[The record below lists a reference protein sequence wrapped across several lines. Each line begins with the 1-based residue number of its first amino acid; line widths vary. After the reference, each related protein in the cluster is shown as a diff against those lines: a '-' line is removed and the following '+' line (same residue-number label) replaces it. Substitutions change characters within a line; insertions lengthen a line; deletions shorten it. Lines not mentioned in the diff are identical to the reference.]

1 MLTLPRFH
9 EREDKRALLR
19 HVFAQEAADTPSVS
33 LSEGLIDALCARQW
47 PGNIRQLRNAL
58 RAMIA
63 RRSGDKLEAA
73 DLPCDYGLCPRPA
86 EPAAPA
92 PEKDS
97 LNALGRAERDALLRE
112 LELERGNL
120 SHVARKLGVSRNTLY
135 RKMHR
140 LGIELPIKKPLH

>member
-1 MLTLPRFH
+1 MKSMKHAGLVAAALALATAPALWADARPNPYVSII
-9 EREDKRALLR
+9 ERNPFGIKP
-19 HVFAQEAADTPSVS
+19 TPTPP
-33 LSEGLIDALCARQW
+33 A
-47 PGNIRQLRNAL
+47 
-58 RAMIA
+58 
-63 RRSGDKLEAA
+63 
-73 DLPCDYGLCPRPA
+73 PA

>member
-1 MLTLPRFH
+1 
-9 EREDKRALLR
+9 
-19 HVFAQEAADTPSVS
+19 
-33 LSEGLIDALCARQW
+33 
-47 PGNIRQLRNAL
+47 
-58 RAMIA
+58 MIA

-73 DLPCDYGLCPRPA
+73 DLPCDYGLGPRPA

-140 LGIELPIKKPLH
+140 LGIEWSIKKPLH